1 MIDRLPMLCCLLV
14 VLTSLGA
21 CNRVERTDFCE
32 NHYLFHANHQDTL
45 GLLEM
50 TISADG
56 LIQSSLS
63 IPAAIFPEGEGRVS
77 ERMNNLALMLQ
88 QDQVLYEL
96 QTERD
101 CKSNLID
108 INQGPD
114 SLNARYESHCGSD
127 NRVRQV
133 DVALLD
139 AVPDLEEI
147 EVIFTTDATAKRF
160 AISRQCP
167 SAIFRLDM
175 RARD

>member
-1 MIDRLPMLCCLLV
+1 MIDRLPMLCFLLV
-14 VLTSLGA
+14 ALTSLGA
-21 CNRVERTDFCE
+21 CNREERTDFCE
-32 NHYLFHANHQDTL
+32 NHYLFHANHQDRL

-63 IPAAIFPEGEGRVS
+63 IPAAIFPEGESRVS
-77 ERMNNLALMLQ
+77 ERLNNLALMLQ

-101 CKSNLID
+101 CKSNLVNIK
-108 INQGPD
+108 QGLD

-133 DVALLD
+133 DVNLLD
-139 AVPDLEEI
+139 AVPELEEI
-147 EVIFTTDATAKRF
+147 EVTFTTDATAKRF

-167 SAIFRLDM
+167 GAIFRLDK
-175 RARD
+175 RTRD